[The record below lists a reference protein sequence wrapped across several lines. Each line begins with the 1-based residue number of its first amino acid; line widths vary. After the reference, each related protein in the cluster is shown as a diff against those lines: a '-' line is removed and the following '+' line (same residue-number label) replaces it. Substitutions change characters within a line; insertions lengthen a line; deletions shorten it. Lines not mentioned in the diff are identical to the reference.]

1 VGDGEGRGVSTSS
14 RVDAIE
20 GTSVS
25 ESEAYREKR
34 EVSFDLGRT

>member
-34 EVSFDLGRT
+34 EVSSDLGRT